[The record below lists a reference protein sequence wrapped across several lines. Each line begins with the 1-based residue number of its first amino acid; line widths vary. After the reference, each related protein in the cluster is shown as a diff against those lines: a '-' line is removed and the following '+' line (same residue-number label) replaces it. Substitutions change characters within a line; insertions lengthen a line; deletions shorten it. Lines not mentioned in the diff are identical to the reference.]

1 MMDQAVT
8 VDRVMEA
15 LRECYDPEIPVNVV
29 DLGLI
34 YNVSIDKGTVHVKYT
49 LTAKGCPA
57 HELLSQQMKAA
68 VQGVPGVT
76 SAEVEVV
83 WDPPWTP
90 DKMSGEGKRRLQAIQ
105 EENSTTDQ
113 VFDPST
119 FKPKKKG
126 HLVKNPDG
134 TIMLINLA
142 NVRYRVNDDIAN
154 LWEKSEGGRTVD
166 ELTSLVAMDLQ
177 LSPVEVRSQVIELYQ
192 SLVAAGLIEAER
204 RDEHVL
210 PLRS

>member
-1 MMDQAVT
+1 MD
-8 VDRVMEA
+8 A
-15 LRECYDPEIPVNVV
+15 LRECYDPEIPVNIV

-34 YNVSIDKGTVHVKYT
+34 YDVSVDKGTVHVKYT

-68 VQGVPGVT
+68 VQRIPGVT

-90 DKMSGEGKRRLQAIQ
+90 DKMSGEGKQRLQAIQ
-105 EENSTTDQ
+105 EENSSTYQ

-126 HLVKNPDG
+126 HLVKDPDG
-134 TIMLINLA
+134 TMMLINLA

-166 ELTSLVAMDLQ
+166 ELTSLVAMDLM
-177 LSPVEVRSQVIELYQ
+177 LSPVEVRPQVIELYQ
-192 SLVAAGLIEAER
+192 SLMAAGLIEAEK
-204 RDEHVL
+204 RDEHIL

>member
-1 MMDQAVT
+1 MD
-8 VDRVMEA
+8 A
-15 LRECYDPEIPVNVV
+15 LRECYDPEIPVNIV

-34 YNVSIDKGTVHVKYT
+34 YNVSVDKGTVHVKYT

-68 VQGVPGVT
+68 VQRVPGVT

-90 DKMSGEGKRRLQAIQ
+90 DKMSGEGKQRLQAIQ
-105 EENSTTDQ
+105 EENSSTDQ

-126 HLVKNPDG
+126 HLVKDPDG
-134 TIMLINLA
+134 TMMLINLA

-166 ELTSLVAMDLQ
+166 EVTSLVAMDLM
-177 LSPVEVRSQVIELYQ
+177 LSPVEVRPQVIELYQ
-192 SLVAAGLIEAER
+192 SLMAAGLIEAEK
-204 RDEHVL
+204 RDEHIL

>member
-1 MMDQAVT
+1 
-8 VDRVMEA
+8 
-15 LRECYDPEIPVNVV
+15 
-29 DLGLI
+29 
-34 YNVSIDKGTVHVKYT
+34 
-49 LTAKGCPA
+49 
-57 HELLSQQMKAA
+57 
-68 VQGVPGVT
+68 
-76 SAEVEVV
+76 VEVV

-134 TIMLINLA
+134 TMMLINLA

-177 LSPVEVRSQVIELYQ
+177 LSPVEVRPQVIELYQ

>member
-34 YNVSIDKGTVHVKYT
+34 YNVSVDKGTVHVKYT

-90 DKMSGEGKRRLQAIQ
+90 EKMTDQGKQRLQAIQ
-105 EENSTTDQ
+105 EENSTIDQ
-113 VFDPST
+113 IFDPST

-134 TIMLINLA
+134 TMLLINLA
-142 NVRYRVNDDIAN
+142 NVRFRVNDDIAS
-154 LWEKSEGGRTVD
+154 LWERSEGTRTVD
-166 ELTSLVAMDLQ
+166 ELTSLVAMELQ
-177 LSPVEVRSQVIELYQ
+177 LSPVEVRPQVVELYR
-192 SLVAAGLIEAER
+192 SLVAAGLIGAEKQ
-204 RDEHVL
+204 DEHVL

>member
-134 TIMLINLA
+134 TMTLINLA

-177 LSPVEVRSQVIELYQ
+177 LSPVEVRPQVIELYQ
-192 SLVAAGLIEAER
+192 SLVAAGLIEAEK

>member
-1 MMDQAVT
+1 MDQAAVT

-15 LRECYDPEIPVNVV
+15 LRECYDPEIPVNIV

-34 YNVSIDKGTVHVKYT
+34 YNVSVDKGTVHVKYT

-68 VQGVPGVT
+68 VQGVPGVS

-134 TIMLINLA
+134 TMMLINLA

-177 LSPVEVRSQVIELYQ
+177 LSPVEVRPQVIELYQ
-192 SLVAAGLIEAER
+192 SLVAAGLIEAEK

>member
-1 MMDQAVT
+1 MQ
-8 VDRVMEA
+8 A
-15 LRECYDPEIPVNVV
+15 LRECYDPEIPVNIV

-57 HELLSQQMKAA
+57 HEILSQQMKAA
-68 VQGVPGVT
+68 VKGVPGVT

-90 DKMSGEGKRRLQAIQ
+90 ERMSGEGKQRLQAVQ
-105 EENSTTDQ
+105 EQNSAIDQ

-126 HLVKNPDG
+126 HLVKDPDG
-134 TIMLINLA
+134 TMMLINLA
-142 NVRYRVNDDIAN
+142 NLRYRVNDDIAN
-154 LWEKSEGGRTVD
+154 LWEKSEGDRTVD

-177 LSPVEVRSQVIELYQ
+177 LSPVEVRPQVIELYQ
-192 SLVAAGLIEAER
+192 SLVAAGLIEPEK
-204 RDEHVL
+204 DEHVL

>member
-1 MMDQAVT
+1 
-8 VDRVMEA
+8 MEA

-68 VQGVPGVT
+68 VQGVPGVS

-134 TIMLINLA
+134 TMMLINLA

-177 LSPVEVRSQVIELYQ
+177 LSPVEVRPQVIELYQ
-192 SLVAAGLIEAER
+192 SLVAAGLIEAEK

>member
-1 MMDQAVT
+1 MDQAVT

>member
-1 MMDQAVT
+1 MDQAVT

-15 LRECYDPEIPVNVV
+15 LRECYDPEIPVNIV

-34 YNVSIDKGTVHVKYT
+34 YNVSVDKGMVHVKYT

-68 VQGVPGVT
+68 VQRVPGVT

-90 DKMSGEGKRRLQAIQ
+90 ANITDQGKQRLQAIQ
-105 EENSTTDQ
+105 EENSTIDQ
-113 VFDPST
+113 IFDPST

-126 HLVKNPDG
+126 NIEKNRDG
-134 TIMLINLA
+134 TMLPINLA
-142 NVRYRVNDDIAN
+142 KVKFCV
-154 LWEKSEGGRTVD
+154 
-166 ELTSLVAMDLQ
+166 TSK
-177 LSPVEVRSQVIELYQ
+177 
-192 SLVAAGLIEAER
+192 
-204 RDEHVL
+204 
-210 PLRS
+210 